1 MMFGI
6 KVTSEQASMATYRFG
21 PGLRPFLPGVLPLAP
36 FFGLPGVLVL
46 ASLTAGLS
54 AAAAGVLGLLSDLS
68 AIGPGSCNSTSI
80 SIDISV

>member
-1 MMFGI
+1 M
-6 KVTSEQASMATYRFG
+6 ASMATYRLG

-54 AAAAGVLGLLSDLS
+54 AAAAAGVLGLLSDLS